1 MILQNNTVN
10 IIDGDS
16 FGVVTESK
24 INDKKLSKLFGIL
37 SGLYKNIEESI
48 VREYASN
55 CWDSHIMA
63 GKQDVPIMIKLTD
76 NGDDSYI
83 SFQDF
88 GLGMESDTMNKI
100 YFNYLDSTKEEND
113 SVIGA

>member
-24 INDKKLSKLFGIL
+24 INDSKLSKLYGIL
-37 SGLYKNIEESI
+37 SGIYKSLEQSI
-48 VREYASN
+48 IREYTSN
-55 CWDSHIMA
+55 CWDSHVMA
-63 GKQDVPIMIKLTD
+63 KKEDTPIMIRLID
-76 NGDDSYI
+76 AGDDSYI

-88 GLGMESDTMNKI
+88 GLGMDQNTMNNV